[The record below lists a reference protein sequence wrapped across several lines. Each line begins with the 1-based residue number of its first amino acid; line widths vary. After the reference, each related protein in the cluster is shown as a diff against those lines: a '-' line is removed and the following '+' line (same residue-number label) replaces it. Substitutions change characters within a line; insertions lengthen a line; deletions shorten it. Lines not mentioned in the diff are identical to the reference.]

1 MGWSLRSGLFRS
13 GQGRWELRH
22 CTSGH
27 QSPGHLERMA
37 VWRVSV
43 RKFRDELV
51 DWEIF
56 YTLPEVQVLAEQY
69 RQA

>member
-1 MGWSLRSGLFRS
+1 
-13 GQGRWELRH
+13 
-22 CTSGH
+22 
-27 QSPGHLERMA
+27 MA